1 MILINLFCLFL
12 LFCFFLK
19 ILNASPS
26 SGLVQIDPKLAQD
39 APCESPKVSD
49 VAIVRSGSKGT
60 SERKTRRPSAKA
72 MGKESARKG
81 NPIKDT
87 ASVRLEKGAKTNNV
101 SPCPSRILQHVQSN
115 EALWSCGFQYYE
127 TICSCIFH
135 IKPS

>member
-12 LFCFFLK
+12 LFSFLK

-60 SERKTRRPSAKA
+60 SERKTRRPSAK
-72 MGKESARKG
+72 GERK
-81 NPIKDT
+81 
-87 ASVRLEKGAKTNNV
+87 VRERG
-101 SPCPSRILQHVQSN
+101 IL
-115 EALWSCGFQYYE
+115 LK
-127 TICSCIFH
+127 ILLL
-135 IKPS
+135 